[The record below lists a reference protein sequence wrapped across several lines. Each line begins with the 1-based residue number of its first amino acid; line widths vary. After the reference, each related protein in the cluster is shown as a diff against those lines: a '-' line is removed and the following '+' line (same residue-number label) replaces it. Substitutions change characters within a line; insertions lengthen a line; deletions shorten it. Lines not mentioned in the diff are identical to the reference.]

1 MAASGKKEA
10 LLAQRIAARSTELQR
25 AYDRACAT
33 RLRLT
38 LERDRLNDQLAQ
50 AEASIVRCRQ
60 RAEELGC
67 PEIL

>member
-1 MAASGKKEA
+1 MASLGKKKA
-10 LLAQRIAARSTELQR
+10 ALAQRIAARTTELQR
-25 AYDRACAT
+25 AYDRAIAA
-33 RLRLT
+33 RLRLA

>member
-1 MAASGKKEA
+1 MTESPKKQA
-10 LLAQRIAARSTELQR
+10 LLAQRIATRSTELQR

-38 LERDRLNDQLAQ
+38 LERDRLTDQLAQ
-50 AEASIVRCRQ
+50 ADALLVRCRQ